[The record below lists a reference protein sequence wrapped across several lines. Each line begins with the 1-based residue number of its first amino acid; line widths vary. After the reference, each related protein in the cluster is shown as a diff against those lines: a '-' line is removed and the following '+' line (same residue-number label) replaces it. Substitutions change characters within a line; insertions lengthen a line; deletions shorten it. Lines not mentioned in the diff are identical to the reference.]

1 MADQYIVYA
10 FGAGIW
16 GVEDTAAAVV
26 NDDNTTTHKVAAF
39 DGPRASVQVAAL
51 LNAGALPGAA
61 LVWDDATLPTD
72 APPVDPPSQSD
83 LKGTIS

>member
-1 MADQYIVYA
+1 MADQFIVYA

-16 GVEDTAAAVV
+16 GVEDTAAAVD
-26 NDDNTTTHKVAAF
+26 NGDNTTTHKVAAF

-61 LVWDDATLPTD
+61 LVWDDATLPNST
-72 APPVDPPSQSD
+72 PPVDPPSQSD